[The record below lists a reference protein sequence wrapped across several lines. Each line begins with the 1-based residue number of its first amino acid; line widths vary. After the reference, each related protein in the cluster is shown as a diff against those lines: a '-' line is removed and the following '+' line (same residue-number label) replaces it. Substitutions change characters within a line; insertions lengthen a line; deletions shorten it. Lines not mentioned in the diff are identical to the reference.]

1 MKVNTISRSNYSIKT
16 NNYSIKTNNNSKPAF
31 KGKNFAR
38 VLENFDFSPYGD
50 FPHDQVPKGIK
61 KLLELASK
69 EPGFKLLNKELY
81 EKLKEPKT
89 SYEFW
94 DLFDELYRL
103 SHLNTKGPI
112 IARDS
117 QGPLIKYGETK
128 EGLLEFVSKD
138 QSGNDQSV
146 TIGVKPLS
154 FLFHV
159 YRTRIVPNGVLF

>member
-1 MKVNTISRSNYSIKT
+1 MKVNTISRS
-16 NNYSIKTNNNSKPAF
+16 NYSIKTNNNSKPAF
-31 KGKNFAR
+31 KGKNFAK

-103 SHLNTKGPI
+103 SDLNTKGPI

-117 QGPLIKYGETK
+117 QGPIIKYGEK

-138 QSGNDQSV
+138 QYGNDQSV
-146 TIGVKPLS
+146 TIGVIPLQ

-159 YRTRIVPNGVLF
+159 YRTKDVPNGVLF